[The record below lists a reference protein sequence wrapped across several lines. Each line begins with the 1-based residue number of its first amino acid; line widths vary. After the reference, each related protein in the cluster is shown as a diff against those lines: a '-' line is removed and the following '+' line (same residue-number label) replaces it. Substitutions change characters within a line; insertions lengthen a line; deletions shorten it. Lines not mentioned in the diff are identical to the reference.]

1 MNLCKNYIISDRAS
15 FIVKKPSLNNIK
27 DDSGQNEES
36 NDSQKN
42 ENSSSHNLEII
53 DYPYYLNYRE
63 KEDFPLNTE
72 KLSFQ
77 NYREFDDIAEDFLS
91 RHLIKDIIKKKTD
104 KKKSLAK
111 DINSSFSF
119 KKTNQT
125 SFRKIIN
132 NKKIINKNNSPINK
146 NNNNFEK
153 ILYNKLSKKT
163 NSKNNKTF
171 KSKIEKIKQTRIN
184 CPSPDSD
191 KCFLINQIH
200 KFNSQISSNKTR
212 KKINIINNSNSNQ
225 KLEKIKLKITS
236 NFADFT
242 KNKRKDKKDKNE
254 QKEINLNF
262 EKISKNKNRTY
273 NTLTIYNKDR
283 FLLKLKKL
291 DKINNNDESAKS
303 QKVAFSIEK
312 KITNND
318 EFKNKKILNINPI
331 LKKDKSLDY
340 LERKKSKKNIIHDNR
355 NNFHKI
361 NKINNNINFNT
372 IHIIN
377 SQRNKKSNT
386 VLNHLLKI
394 QNNNYSSKT
403 YINPFNKKEKRF
415 IKNLKNLNQ
424 SKVKKH

>member
-63 KEDFPLNTE
+63 KEAFPLNTE

-91 RHLIKDIIKKKTD
+91 RHLIKDIIKKKSD

-242 KNKRKDKKDKNE
+242 KNKRKEKKDKNE

-273 NTLTIYNKDR
+273 NTLTISNKER
-283 FLLKLKKL
+283 IFLKLKKI
-291 DKINNNDESAKS
+291 DKINNNDESNRS
-303 QKVAFSIEK
+303 QKVKFSKER
-312 KITNND
+312 KIINND
-318 EFKNKKILNINPI
+318 EFKNKRILNIMPI
-331 LKKDKSLDY
+331 LKTEKSSDCLG
-340 LERKKSKKNIIHDNR
+340 RNKSKQHILYVNHYKY
-355 NNFHKI
+355 HKI
-361 NKINNNINFNT
+361 NKTNFNNNYKTIN
-372 IHIIN
+372 IIN
-377 SQRNKKSNT
+377 SQRNKKNNT
-386 VLNHLLKI
+386 VLNHILKI

-403 YINPFNKKEKRF
+403 YVNPFDKKEK
-415 IKNLKNLNQ
+415 KVVKHLKNLN
-424 SKVKKH
+424 SNKAKKH